1 MVTLADPVQL
11 NVPDR
16 TAIQPVAPVDEVMLV
31 PPDPTPTRTF
41 QLQSRGGY
49 LRTVTGTV
57 AYLDAEAHTLVV
69 RTSDGHLSRV
79 SLREIQEPV
88 APVRGALR

>member
-1 MVTLADPVQL
+1 VVTLADPVQL
-11 NVPDR
+11 SVPDR
-16 TAIQPVAPVDEVMLV
+16 TAIQPVAPVDDVMLV

-49 LRTVTGTV
+49 LRTVTGRV

-69 RTSDGHLSRV
+69 QTSDGHLSRV

-88 APVRGALR
+88 APVRGTLR